1 MVEGHSCPRLKTHKW
16 HSDCH
21 DYRCIA
27 ILTYWQDCELLP
39 EDLEKLVKSYKSV
52 VQLELGEEFGG
63 TWWNIRHSSIKW
75 PVDDSIQLVCLA
87 EWMNDMV
94 GGVEHERV
102 ILVFN
107 QVYTQIESLEA

>member
-1 MVEGHSCPRLKTHKW
+1 MGGSKDTHKV

-21 DYRCIA
+21 DYRCIAA